1 MCSRPVGLPWVGEPG
16 FFYLQ
21 GWEML
26 AVFWVFTV
34 LLVSLP
40 RQLVIWQRDLNGAN
54 QLFRF
59 PACPRPP
66 WRGPTASGRP
76 FGLLG
81 PWGPSNSLRSWSTR
95 TADDSTRN

>member
-1 MCSRPVGLPWVGEPG
+1 MGEPG

-66 WRGPTASGRP
+66 WRGPTA
-76 FGLLG
+76 
-81 PWGPSNSLRSWSTR
+81 LRSPFRASR
-95 TADDSTRN
+95 SLGAIQLPPKLVHQDGR